1 MDTRSLGMG
10 TATMPAENKQ
20 GPLTETAYYV
30 LLALHTPLHG
40 YGVMQLVDEVSS
52 GRVNLGAGTL
62 YGSLTTLAE
71 RGWITPVAGVAGDR
85 KKEYVITDA
94 GRRVVAVELERL
106 EELRRNG
113 HRITK
118 GEPR

>member
-1 MDTRSLGMG
+1 M
-10 TATMPAENKQ
+10 ATEDKQ
-20 GPLTETAYYV
+20 GPLTETVYYV

-40 YGVMQLVDEVSS
+40 YGVMQLVNKMSG

-62 YGSLTTLAE
+62 YGALTTLVE
-71 RGWITPVAGVAGDR
+71 RGWIIPIAGVAGDR
-85 KKEYVITDA
+85 KKEYEITDL
-94 GRRVVAVELERL
+94 GRDVVAVELERL

-113 HRITK
+113 LRIAK